1 MSSNPEQDLSW
12 NKSCISG
19 YKKDLTHVIALRI
32 TTSAGEWQK
41 GANQLFEWT
50 YLLKWVALKRDIIAI
65 AVMLQLLAEAIYW
78 TNSKSSSSSSK
89 V

>member
-19 YKKDLTHVIALRI
+19 YKKDITHLIRTQNNNLSQWVAKRSKPALWVDI
-32 TTSAGEWQK
+32 P
-41 GANQLFEWT
+41 
-50 YLLKWVALKRDIIAI
+50 LKWVALKHDIIAI